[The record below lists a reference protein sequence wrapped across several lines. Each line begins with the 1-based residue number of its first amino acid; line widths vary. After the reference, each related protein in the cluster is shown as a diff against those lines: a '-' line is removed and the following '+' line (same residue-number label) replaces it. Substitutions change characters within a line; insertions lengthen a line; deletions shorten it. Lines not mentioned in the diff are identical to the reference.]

1 MDVSWTSYDFCSK
14 RFVVLEAA
22 LSTGD
27 VLIEAF
33 GLCLIA
39 AQDVFEE
46 QLQVADIV

>member
-1 MDVSWTSYDFCSK
+1 MIFA
-14 RFVVLEAA
+14 RNEVVLEAA